1 MADLLSDGI
10 ANTGPTPVANNL
22 SSEANMWQ
30 VLIELGVLFAAG
42 MIVLTYLVM
51 RQ

>member
-1 MADLLSDGI
+1 MAGLRSDGI
-10 ANTGPTPVANNL
+10 AETGPTLVANNL

-30 VLIELGVLFAAG
+30 VLIELGVVFAAR